1 MKAEVSAPAGGTGK
15 GGKAVQDIPI
25 VSFVAWSGTGKTT
38 FLEKLIPALK
48 ARGLRLCV
56 MKHDA
61 HEFQA
66 DREGK
71 DSWRMTRAG
80 ADVTIVTNGKHA
92 AVFENRPVSAEALL
106 ARVEGVDLILTEGYK
121 HGPWKKIAL
130 YRAAVGKPFP
140 CPMEECA
147 AIVTDT
153 PLETAAPCF
162 GFSEVEAV
170 ADLIER
176 EIVR

>member
-1 MKAEVSAPAGGTGK
+1 MTRRKAKAYKVFAFCYNESGSFRPRRAGQGK

-106 ARVEGVDLILTEGYK
+106 ARVEGVDLIQCRVRRALLIQDIQDDQMVSLTQSIRY
-121 HGPWKKIAL
+121 
-130 YRAAVGKPFP
+130 AV
-140 CPMEECA
+140 EC
-147 AIVTDT
+147 
-153 PLETAAPCF
+153 
-162 GFSEVEAV
+162 
-170 ADLIER
+170 R
-176 EIVR
+176 K

>member
-1 MKAEVSAPAGGTGK
+1 M
-15 GGKAVQDIPI
+15 QDIPI

-121 HGPWKKIAL
+121 HGPLPCGGGQAFSLPDGGMRRHRDRHAAGNGGAL
-130 YRAAVGKPFP
+130 LR
-140 CPMEECA
+140 
-147 AIVTDT
+147 
-153 PLETAAPCF
+153 LF
-162 GFSEVEAV
+162 GGRGSGRF
-170 ADLIER
+170 D
-176 EIVR
+176 